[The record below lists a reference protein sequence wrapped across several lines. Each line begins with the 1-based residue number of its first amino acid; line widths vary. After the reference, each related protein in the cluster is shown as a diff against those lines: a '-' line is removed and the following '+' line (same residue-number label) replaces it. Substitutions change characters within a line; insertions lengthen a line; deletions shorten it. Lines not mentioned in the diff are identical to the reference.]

1 MGGAPF
7 IQVKNVT
14 KRFKKNLVLDNI
26 SLEIPY
32 GKVFGIIGKSGCGKT
47 TLLNM
52 IIGFL
57 KPTKGLIYYQSRSI
71 FKDMK
76 NIEMTFGFASQDLS
90 FYDKL
95 TVEENLRYF
104 GNLYGLRRD
113 EIKNRIEELLQLVE
127 LIDAR
132 KTISDRLSMGMQ
144 RRLDIACSMIHNPK
158 VLILDE
164 PTQDLDPILRKE
176 VLRVIKKVNETGT
189 TVIITSHLLD
199 EINYLCDNIA
209 IINDSKIVK
218 VESPRELEEDYA
230 VNSVITI
237 ETLGRR
243 YDDIIND
250 VKKIDGIDYIDVD
263 KGRLIVH
270 SPKAERIFNQVLR
283 IIRNKNEK
291 IISSYIG
298 KPSLDDIFEMVVKK
312 K

>member
-1 MGGAPF
+1 
-7 IQVKNVT
+7 
-14 KRFKKNLVLDNI
+14 
-26 SLEIPY
+26 
-32 GKVFGIIGKSGCGKT
+32 
-47 TLLNM
+47 
-52 IIGFL
+52 
-57 KPTKGLIYYQSRSI
+57 
-71 FKDMK
+71 
-76 NIEMTFGFASQDLS
+76 
-90 FYDKL
+90 
-95 TVEENLRYF
+95 
-104 GNLYGLRRD
+104 
-113 EIKNRIEELLQLVE
+113 
-127 LIDAR
+127 
-132 KTISDRLSMGMQ
+132 MGMK

-209 IINDSKIVK
+209 IINDSKVVK
-218 VESPRELEEDYA
+218 IESPRELEEDYA

-243 YDDIIND
+243 YDDIIKD

-312 K
+312 R